1 MIEHEESKRPE
12 VIIRHTQNGVC
23 DEQSVRNAIPLI
35 YPCNSE
41 TDKRLRDYQAPNDEI
56 RKAAAKR
63 WKLEERGEGREV
75 RGERS
80 RWIPNLKGLLLPLYA
95 QYLFF

>member
-63 WKLEERGEGREV
+63 
-75 RGERS
+75 
-80 RWIPNLKGLLLPLYA
+80 
-95 QYLFF
+95 